1 MIDCDMIRRLWYTKL
16 IIYCIISYHTQD
28 IKCAHQGSAANKT
41 WKECRG
47 FSGSS
52 WTLNLGGVKQ
62 LFQQKNPR
70 GRTASVKRETR
81 LPDIL
86 SWARFAHT
94 KWHDISAHFLPYLA
108 RPLQRK
114 PFPALFGGFFV
125 TASWRANCLS
135 TSTGSYQAVRMAFEI
150 TLPL

>member
-1 MIDCDMIRRLWYTKL
+1 MIWYEDYDIRSLLFTV
-16 IIYCIISYHTQD
+16 SYHIIPRTSNVRTKDLLQ
-28 IKCAHQGSAANKT
+28 IRLG
-41 WKECRG
+41 KEFRV
-47 FSGSS
+47 FRDRAEPL
-52 WTLNLGGVKQ
+52 TLEVVKQ

-135 TSTGSYQAVRMAFEI
+135 TSTGSYQAVRMAFET